1 MRRRLTGASGRRIS
15 FGRLSSLPASS
26 FQDDASRAPHP
37 DSKATSRRT
46 WLSGTVSVG
55 RRKLK
60 LRRAAAKLP
69 SATRLRPIAGGRVSN
84 VVNKFRSGAELLS
97 FSVTAGRRGIQRK
110 SPPNLTNGQETGKI
124 FQRKMFHVVT
134 VFFASFGVSCSTPS
148 VCASPLRSK
157 TPNQRKEFFPCSK
170 PATTCIRVGPDC
182 RNAGRFGRAEEGRTT
197 ARRVPYASPK
207 RRVICPTRTA
217 RKTTTA

>member
-69 SATRLRPIAGGRVSN
+69 WSYTNTPNHRWQSLECCQQVPIR
-84 VVNKFRSGAELLS
+84 AELLS
-97 FSVTAGRRGIQRK
+97 FSVTAGRREIQRK
-110 SPPNLTNGQETGKI
+110 SPSNLTNGQETDKI
-124 FQRKMFHVVT
+124 FQRKMFHVLT
-134 VFFASFGVSCSTPS
+134 VFFCLVRRFLLDPVSLRVASEKQNPKPKKGVFS
-148 VCASPLRSK
+148 
-157 TPNQRKEFFPCSK
+157 
-170 PATTCIRVGPDC
+170 I
-182 RNAGRFGRAEEGRTT
+182 
-197 ARRVPYASPK
+197 
-207 RRVICPTRTA
+207 
-217 RKTTTA
+217 